1 MVRATSS
8 DVEYIQA
15 GIVFIYAPDTIL
27 CSFFQYSFRKIL
39 HFIKYLSGYNT
50 YRGWTQTGY
59 LNKHYNINQK
69 DEDT

>member
-1 MVRATSS
+1 M
-8 DVEYIQA
+8 
-15 GIVFIYAPDTIL
+15 
-27 CSFFQYSFRKIL
+27 K
-39 HFIKYLSGYNT
+39 SGYNT